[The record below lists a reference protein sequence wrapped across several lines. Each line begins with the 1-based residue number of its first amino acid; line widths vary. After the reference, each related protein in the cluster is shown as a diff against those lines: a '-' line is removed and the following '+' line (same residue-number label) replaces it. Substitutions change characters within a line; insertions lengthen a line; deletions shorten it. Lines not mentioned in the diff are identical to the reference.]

1 MIYTNLLMKDF
12 LDINESEIREGTLDK
27 ELDLIL
33 KEGFLPI
40 GDCIFLEK
48 IFPSSYARCSIEK
61 HEIEKE
67 FTDFSG
73 YEVST
78 NRFHTEDFT
87 GKDPF
92 IQSIIFA
99 NKFKEKWLID
109 FPLESVN
116 IIIGFQDDEVGK
128 FATFTFHKSRNYE
141 VVHDINSLELYPQ
154 PIYAEVLSG
163 SSVPV

>member
-1 MIYTNLLMKDF
+1 MKEF

-27 ELDLIL
+27 ELELIL

-61 HEIEKE
+61 YEIEKE

-78 NRFHTEDFT
+78 NRFHIEDFT
-87 GKDPF
+87 DQDPF
-92 IQSIIFA
+92 IQSIIFS
-99 NKFKEKWLID
+99 NKFKKKWLID

-116 IIIGFQDDEVGK
+116 ITIGFQDDEVGN

-141 VVHDINSLELYPQ
+141 VVHDLNNLELYAQ
-154 PIYAEVLSG
+154 PIYVEVLCG
-163 SSVPV
+163 SSTPL